1 VMLAEKMV
9 LTVFLLTVFCW
20 VFSAQIND
28 AIGAQVLNNTNI
40 AMGGGLLMFLLPLN
54 WERGEFLLDWKS
66 TQRLP
71 WGILILF
78 GGGLALANGLE
89 QSGIILLV
97 GQWVAAN
104 AGASPFLLCV
114 ALTLVALFATE
125 VMSNVALVTVLLPV
139 VFGIAENT
147 GIDATYL
154 AIPVTLA
161 ASCAFMM
168 PISTPPNAVVFAS
181 GHIKVGQMMRAGIWV
196 NLLSALII
204 VAVIQLLGT
213 V

>member
-1 VMLAEKMV
+1 
-9 LTVFLLTVFCW
+9 
-20 VFSAQIND
+20 
-28 AIGAQVLNNTNI
+28 
-40 AMGGGLLMFLLPLN
+40 
-54 WERGEFLLDWKS
+54 
-66 TQRLP
+66 
-71 WGILILF
+71 
-78 GGGLALANGLE
+78 
-89 QSGIILLV
+89 
-97 GQWVAAN
+97 
-104 AGASPFLLCV
+104 
-114 ALTLVALFATE
+114 LVALFATE

>member
-1 VMLAEKMV
+1 
-9 LTVFLLTVFCW
+9 
-20 VFSAQIND
+20 
-28 AIGAQVLNNTNI
+28 
-40 AMGGGLLMFLLPLN
+40 MFLLPLN

-97 GQWVAAN
+97 GQWVAAH

-114 ALTLVALFATE
+114 ALTLVALFSTE
-125 VMSNVALVTVLLPV
+125 VMSNVALVTVLLPI
-139 VFGIAENT
+139 VFGIAEST
-147 GIDATYL
+147 GMDVTYL